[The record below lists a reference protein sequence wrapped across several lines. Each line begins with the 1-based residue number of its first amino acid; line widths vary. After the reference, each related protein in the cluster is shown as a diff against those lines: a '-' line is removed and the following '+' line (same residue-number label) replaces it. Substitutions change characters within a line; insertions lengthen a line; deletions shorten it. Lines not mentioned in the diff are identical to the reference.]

1 MTSADLPVLHPGTPL
16 AMTPTTT
23 VPDSPDPGPGP
34 VAGTDV
40 AGGGWQPRLASPV
53 VGPTVLATAVAGE
66 RVVVGG
72 DFTYGTAGMPT
83 GTFARIA
90 LWDGTGWQRL
100 GTGLDGAVRAVA
112 VVGDAIYAGGDF
124 TMAGDVPAARL
135 ARWDGTAWSAVG
147 GGIAHPEAEY
157 DCTVLALASD
167 GARLYV
173 GGTFARAGD
182 REVRSLAA
190 LDLATGEWSDLGGG
204 VLRAGTADLTD
215 PGTVRALAL
224 AGTALHVGGGFDT
237 VAGHVT
243 HSFATLDTAS
253 LDTTTPGAG
262 TDGWRTYGPGISDE
276 ELTGTVHALAVDP
289 ATGDVAVGGSFTSA
303 GGVPAWNVAV
313 LRGTATD
320 GRFESLGDVTSYGGK
335 YATVHALAYAGGHLH
350 LGGSFT
356 SVGPLEAEHWV
367 VHDGTSWAVPQQL
380 DNVVRTLAPHVDG
393 VLVGGD
399 FDNAGPL
406 RVQHLGVW
414 SAAGWQLL
422 GEGPH
427 SGYFSG
433 GEVQS
438 LLVDGDGVVAG
449 GLVDQAGAVRLGSIG
464 RWSGTGWDDLAGG
477 VAADVG
483 DGQVFALARLGDD
496 VYAAGSFSA
505 AGGVPAANIARWDG
519 RGWSPLG
526 AGTDGD
532 VHALAVL
539 GGRLYAGGE
548 FALAGG
554 LLVGGLAAWDPVAQG
569 WGAVGGGPLYDHAVN
584 ALAVIG
590 DRYLVVGGWF
600 NGFNHLG
607 AKIVEGLHGL
617 TMFDTAAPQDPG
629 DVLAGYLVLPGV
641 SRYGA
646 AGWVRALAVVGGD
659 LHVGGWFDQAGI
671 VRAAQPQSPGF
682 PAANLAVWHFATT
695 GEWAPL
701 GDTDAQVYALAADG
715 DDLLVAGQLTTVAGT
730 PAGRVARLERATGTW
745 RGLGTGLAGPDAD
758 GYVVGRALAVTPD
771 GLWVGGTFT
780 SAGDVPSTNLAR
792 WHAGPDDGP
801 ADVPADVPDEPDDAV
816 GPGTYEEHA
825 PSLTWT
831 GRWSGLRSARDSGGA
846 ATRARSGPASVSLRF
861 RGAGVDWVSR
871 RGRTAG
877 INTVWLDDRLVA
889 TVDRYAPRTEH
900 GVVVWSVTDLPPG
913 VHTVRV
919 EHTGTRDPAAIDDTV
934 VVDAFVVH

>member
-1 MTSADLPVLHPGTPL
+1 MTSADLSVLAPGTPL
-16 AMTPTTT
+16 D
-23 VPDSPDPGPGP
+23 VPSLRRSEPR
-34 VAGTDV
+34 GTA
-40 AGGGWQPRLASPV
+40 AGGRWQQRLASPV
-53 VGPTVLATAVAGE
+53 VGPTVLATAVAGD
-66 RVVVGG
+66 RIVVGG
-72 DFTYGTAGMPT
+72 DFTYGTGGMPT
-83 GTFARIA
+83 GTYSRIA

-112 VVGDAIYAGGDF
+112 FVGEHIYAGGDF
-124 TMAGDVPAARL
+124 TTAGGAPAARL

-147 GGIAHPEAEY
+147 GGITHPEAEY
-157 DCTVLALASD
+157 ECSVLALAAD
-167 GARLYV
+167 ERRLYV

-182 REVRSLAA
+182 VEVRSLAA

-204 VLRAGTADLTD
+204 VLRAGTADMTD

-224 AGTALHVGGGFDT
+224 SGTSLHVGGSFDT
-237 VAGHVT
+237 VAGQVT
-243 HSFATLDTAS
+243 HSFATLDTAA
-253 LDTTTPGAG
+253 LAG
-262 TDGWRTYGPGISDE
+262 GTAGWRTYGPGVSDE
-276 ELTGTVHALAVDP
+276 EFKGTVHALAVDP

-313 LRGTATD
+313 LREVGGG
-320 GRFESLGDVTSYGGK
+320 GRFEALGDVTSYGGK
-335 YATVHALAYAGGHLH
+335 YATVHALAFAGGRLH

-356 SVGPLEAEHWV
+356 SVGPLEAQHWV
-367 VHDGTSWAVPQQL
+367 VHDGTSWAVPQEL
-380 DNVVRTLAPHVDG
+380 DNVVRTLIPRGDG

-414 SAAGWQLL
+414 TDGGWELL
-422 GEGPH
+422 GQGPH

-449 GLVDQAGAVRLGSIG
+449 GLFDQAGAVRLGSVG

-483 DGQVFALARLGDD
+483 HGQVFALARLGDD
-496 VYAAGSFSA
+496 VYAAGSFSS
-505 AGGVPAANIARWDG
+505 AGGVPAANVARWDG
-519 RGWSPLG
+519 RQWSPLG

-554 LLVGGLAAWDPVAQG
+554 LLVGGLAVWDPAAQA
-569 WGAVGGGPLYDHAVN
+569 WSAVGGGPLYDHAVN

-617 TMFDTAAPQDPG
+617 TMFDTAAPQDPAN
-629 DVLAGYLVLPGV
+629 VLAGYHVLPGV

-646 AGWVRALAVVGGD
+646 AGWVRALEVVGGD
-659 LHVGGWFDQAGI
+659 LNVGGWFDRAGI
-671 VRAAQPQSPGF
+671 LRAAQPQSPGF
-682 PAANLAVWHFATT
+682 AAVNLAVWHFSTT

-701 GDTDAQVYALAADG
+701 GDPDAQVYALAADG
-715 DDLLVAGQLTTVAGT
+715 EDLLAAGEFTTVGGT
-730 PAGRVARLERATGTW
+730 PAGRVARLDRATGTW
-745 RGLGTGLAGPDAD
+745 QALGEGLAGPDAD
-758 GYVVGRALAVTPD
+758 GYVVGRALAVPTD

-780 SAGDVPSTNLAR
+780 SAGDVPSNNLAR
-792 WHAGPDDGP
+792 WSEG
-801 ADVPADVPDEPDDAV
+801 ADVRP
-816 GPGTYEEHA
+816 
-825 PSLTWT
+825 
-831 GRWSGLRSARDSGGA
+831 
-846 ATRARSGPASVSLRF
+846 
-861 RGAGVDWVSR
+861 
-871 RGRTAG
+871 
-877 INTVWLDDRLVA
+877 
-889 TVDRYAPRTEH
+889 
-900 GVVVWSVTDLPPG
+900 
-913 VHTVRV
+913 
-919 EHTGTRDPAAIDDTV
+919 
-934 VVDAFVVH
+934 